1 MSPERRPRTVRR
13 ALWPALMTGIAV
25 LVWMAGC
32 AVRRPQTLPAPLPS
46 ADAEAVL
53 AQVQGINQGLKTLKG
68 VGRLEIQTPEYRRA
82 ARAAWAGS
90 LEGAAKFR
98 LDIMGAGLPA
108 VSLAGDGRR
117 VYLRQSGDVQTRL
130 ASNPRLDD
138 LVGLPVTVV
147 DLLHAMAGRLPEL
160 AYQRVS
166 VHPDPAAGGVQ
177 VVFYDRLGTPR
188 VQAALDGTGKRLQRS
203 AFYRPDGG
211 LHYRIDYGGYRSAD
225 SYWLPHRIEVGDGQR
240 ICRIAVER
248 WWPDTALNESVFVL
262 EAMPRY
268 PQIPDA
274 GP

>member
-1 MSPERRPRTVRR
+1 M
-13 ALWPALMTGIAV
+13 MAV
-25 LVWMAGC
+25 AGLAWMAGC
-32 AVRRPQTLPAPLPS
+32 AVRRPPTLPAPFTSPE
-46 ADAEAVL
+46 AEAVL

-108 VSLAGDGRR
+108 ASLAGDGRR
-117 VYLRQSGDVQTRL
+117 VYLRQFGGGVQTRL

-138 LVGLPVTVV
+138 LLGLPVTVV

-160 AYQRVS
+160 PYQRVS
-166 VHPDPAAGGVQ
+166 VHPDPAADGVQ
-177 VVFYDRLGTPR
+177 VVFFDRLGAPR
-188 VQAALDGTGKRLQRS
+188 VQAALDGTGERLQRM

-211 LHYRIDYGGYRSAD
+211 LDYRIDYEAYRPAG
-225 SYWLPHRIEVGDGQR
+225 SYWLPHQIEVGDGQSV
-240 ICRIAVER
+240 CRISVER

-262 EAMPRY
+262 ESV
-268 PQIPDA
+268 PQQPPIPADR
-274 GP
+274 P